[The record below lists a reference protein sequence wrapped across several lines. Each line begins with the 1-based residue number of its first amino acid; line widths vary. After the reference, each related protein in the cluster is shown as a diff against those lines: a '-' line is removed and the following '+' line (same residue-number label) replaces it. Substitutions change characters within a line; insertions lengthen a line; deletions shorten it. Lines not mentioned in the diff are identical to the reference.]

1 MIWLRLGRL
10 SKHSADLSQ
19 SPSNQSHL
27 QNFVDVTNM
36 FVVLFLASL
45 LTVEKVAIER
55 QTDGYSI
62 AAVNSGAGLHSSKTQ
77 SLPSSSDL
85 ETESIAAIQPNGDVE
100 HIMLTKSQY
109 EELKNGGTIKLGHNV
124 RLRAKA
130 VPS

>member
-1 MIWLRLGRL
+1 
-10 SKHSADLSQ
+10 
-19 SPSNQSHL
+19 
-27 QNFVDVTNM
+27 M
-36 FVVLFLASL
+36 FVVLFLATL
-45 LTVEKVAIER
+45 LTVEKVAIEK

-62 AAVNSGAGLHSSKTQ
+62 AAVSSGMIHSGKTQ